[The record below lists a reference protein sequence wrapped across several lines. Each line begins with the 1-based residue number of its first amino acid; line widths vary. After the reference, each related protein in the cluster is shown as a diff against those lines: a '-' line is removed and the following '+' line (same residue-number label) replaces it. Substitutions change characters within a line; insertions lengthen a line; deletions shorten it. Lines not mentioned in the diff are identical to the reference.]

1 MRGPPLG
8 REMLLDPLGP
18 RSRELGVVYEVT
30 LAKVCRELDWGEW
43 LRDLPARG
51 LGLSLAGKVMF
62 VIKK

>member
-18 RSRELGVVYEVT
+18 RSREWGVVYEVT
-30 LAKVCRELDWGEW
+30 ISKGYRELGWGEW
-43 LRDLPARG
+43 LRDLPALAR
-51 LGLSLAGKVMF
+51 GLSLAGKVLF